1 MQKVIGGEFE
11 IDLAKIGTKYSLNN
25 SHVFSSGRAALYH
38 ILKLL
43 STCNK
48 FKKVLLPDYLCESII
63 QAVRRSKFEIEF
75 YNVNSDLSIDF
86 ESLQKRCCDSS
97 IVLLINYFGCID
109 ISKQIKMVRA
119 IKSSSCIIAD
129 NVQGYYAM
137 PESNEADFSF
147 TSLRKTFP
155 VPDGAIVETSVNG
168 LEILTRENTFVASKI
183 AGGIL
188 KHYAKKNIIDDYL
201 YLDFL
206 NKGEQGINENY
217 DARVSDF
224 SKLIFGNL
232 DFDEISNRRK
242 DNATFVL
249 ECLKQMT
256 IQPIISNIENYTPL
270 FIPIRIKNRDEI
282 RKKMFSR
289 NIFCPIHW
297 PEPEGLN
304 LFRSNELAKTELSL
318 IVDQRYNKEDMK
330 RMLDIIDKFQ

>member
-1 MQKVIGGEFE
+1 MQKVIGGEFD

-25 SHVFSSGRAALYH
+25 SNVFSSGRAALYH

-43 STCNK
+43 STYNK
-48 FKKVLLPDYLCESII
+48 FTKVLLPDYLCESVID
-63 QAVRRSKFEIEF
+63 AVRKSKFEIEF
-75 YNVNSDLSIDF
+75 YNINSDLSIDL
-86 ESLQKRCCDSS
+86 ESLHNKYCDSS

-109 ISKQIKMVRA
+109 IAKQIKMVRS
-119 IKSSSCIIAD
+119 IKSNACVIAD

-137 PESNEADFSF
+137 SESNEADFSF
-147 TSLRKTFP
+147 TSLRKIFP
-155 VPDGAIVETSVNG
+155 VPDGAIVETSING
-168 LEILTRENTFVASKI
+168 LEILTRENTFVAHKI

-188 KHYAKKNIIDDYL
+188 KQYAKKNKINDSL
-201 YLDFL
+201 YLNFL
-206 NKGEQGINENY
+206 NKGEQLINENY
-217 DARVSDF
+217 GSAMSDF
-224 SKLIFGNL
+224 SKLFFGNI
-232 DFDEISNRRK
+232 DFDDISKRRK
-242 DNATFVL
+242 DNANFVL
-249 ECLKQMT
+249 ECLKQMA
-256 IQPIISNIENYTPL
+256 IKPIISNIENYTPL